1 MGEEKRT
8 SKGEKKENIDD
19 ASSKQTSNLK
29 TEKIEQD
36 HQNEIQVEA
45 SVEVVRIDNEKRE
58 FTTPDMITKIGPVN
72 PQMEELVEVVR
83 IDKKKCEITTP
94 VQITRIGPVKPQME
108 ESVEVVRIDK
118 GKCEFTT
125 PVQITKIGP
134 VKPKMEE
141 LVEIKKIDNEN
152 CEFTTP
158 VMITKIGKVG
168 DWKKRDVVD
177 KTNGD
182 EKELANTKNDTE
194 LVEVVRIDKNE
205 STEELEKTKNYND
218 LTLSEPYILAT
229 DESEGIKASGI
240 HPSKRSENISE
251 ATVNEGISVKN
262 HTIEEDEEKAKRAS
276 KKETAKVMEN
286 MNFLGIDKCACTDQ
300 VPVLVL
306 DRLKKIEKENDEVEV
321 KIFKVDLDLD
331 DSVSDLDKAKKSLRE
346 KPLRLPLTS
355 IRCGG
360 FQPKMLKE
368 ENEGNKDEQEARMRE
383 EPELVENE
391 DLGEKPVLV
400 NATAVKP
407 LELELET
414 VQRVNDSTVSRRI
427 PYKVKQAKV
436 EGGGGEEPQRVM
448 VTVPYKMPVRISKDE
463 AGEVPVPLDCHQA
476 LELPY
481 QLREVPQQV
490 PRSSVA
496 LEGEMSTGAHRI
508 TS

>member
-360 FQPKMLKE
+360 FKPKILKE
-368 ENEGNKDEQEARMRE
+368 EDTEKSNE
-383 EPELVENE
+383 EPELVELNE
-391 DLGEKPVLV
+391 DVGENHVAL
-400 NATAVKP
+400 NATA
-407 LELELET
+407 LTEEQDRET
-414 VQRVNDSTVSRRI
+414 VQRVNDTKVSRRI
-427 PYKVKQAKV
+427 PYKVNQARV
-436 EGGGGEEPQRVM
+436 GAGGGGEEPQKVM

-463 AGEVPVPLDCHQA
+463 AGEVPVQLDCHQA

-481 QLREVPQQV
+481 QLREVPEQV

-496 LEGEMSTGAHRI
+496 LEGEVSTGAHRI